1 MIRLNRNINGAPY
14 SGESRSCCNTPHGKR
29 TSLQVPIINFLCS
42 NELHCLQK
50 LHVYYEFHNSS
61 NDILCGWKASQ
72 ILFPLHYRSFTLVN
86 HFYQWNL
93 VIAPVLEIDSFILNW
108 SCFKSTLEIYKKWH
122 CFPLLAAEINK
133 NESTSLF
140 ILLYICKNMVDA
152 SLSLN
157 DNKKLTVWITTQ
169 LWISRVSVLSITPF
183 YNIAPKPLCVQ
194 ILSSHKRIA

>member
-1 MIRLNRNINGAPY
+1 MK
-14 SGESRSCCNTPHGKR
+14 SG
-29 TSLQVPIINFLCS
+29 
-42 NELHCLQK
+42 
-50 LHVYYEFHNSS
+50 NS
-61 NDILCGWKASQ
+61 
-72 ILFPLHYRSFTLVN
+72 
-86 HFYQWNL
+86 
-93 VIAPVLEIDSFILNW
+93 PVLEIDSFILNW

-140 ILLYICKNMVDA
+140 ILLYIYKNMVDA

-183 YNIAPKPLCVQ
+183 YNIAPKPLLCPDIFFSKKDRLSHTFFFSSACALSIAFL
-194 ILSSHKRIA
+194 ILSFWCFFWARSSSSLSRSLRSLSFAWNK